1 MFKVQVSSPQ
11 PLECLGQEVSCA
23 PRKFLGALEP
33 TETLLFSAFQN
44 FSKSMEIP
52 PFWAVANIL
61 SHPRQ
66 WWAAWPVPH
75 VCLSRK
81 LVVVV
86 VVVVVVLVGAST
98 PFHR

>member
-1 MFKVQVSSPQ
+1 MQVSSPQ
-11 PLECLGQEVSCA
+11 PLECLGQEVSHA

-33 TETLLFSAFQN
+33 TETLLLSAFQN

-66 WWAAWPVPH
+66 WWDKVFSLARTS
-75 VCLSRK
+75 CL
-81 LVVVV
+81 LIQEAGGGGGGG
-86 VVVVVVLVGAST
+86 GAST

>member
-1 MFKVQVSSPQ
+1 MQVSSPQ
-11 PLECLGQEVSCA
+11 PLECLGQEVSRV

-33 TETLLFSAFQN
+33 KETLLLSAFQN

-61 SHPRQ
+61 SHPSLFPPGSGGIRCSV
-66 WWAAWPVPH
+66 WPLPH

-86 VVVVVVLVGAST
+86 VGEAST